1 MLQQFSE
8 HIDASPLT
16 HNPRESIIYSN
27 VEMCGIVNGTK
38 HNRLKEFIV
47 TERLGEFV
55 VVVAAKS
62 SLVLSL

>member
-1 MLQQFSE
+1 MLYLFLE
-8 HIDASPLT
+8 HIDAFPLT
-16 HNPRESIIYSN
+16 HNPKESIIYRN
-27 VEMCGIVNGTK
+27 VKMCGIVNGTK